1 MNLGLD
7 RKMLCTNLTLEGSV
21 KLPLMNT
28 NQTVI
33 TISALWCVPI
43 IKYRQM
49 LSKH

>member
-33 TISALWCVPI
+33 TFSALCV

-49 LSKH
+49 LGKH

>member
-7 RKMLCTNLTLEGSV
+7 RKMLCTNLTLEEGSV

-33 TISALWCVPI
+33 TFSALCV